1 EGDEPGVELVN
12 RRDPRLERFG
22 LPGAELELWLDP
34 DRLRPRRT
42 GRAVTDADGRFAM
55 PVDAEGAGLLMLD
68 VHLDTR
74 RDGFASVS
82 DAFVLPGAG
91 ADRRIVVTMKR
102 GEAGTLPGRENIVDQ
117 TLREAEPF
125 LRD

>member
-1 EGDEPGVELVN
+1 
-12 RRDPRLERFG
+12 G

-34 DRLRPRRT
+34 DRLRPRRV

-68 VHLDTR
+68 VRLDTR
-74 RDGFASVS
+74 RDGFASAS
-82 DAFVLPGAG
+82 QAFVLPG

-102 GEAGTLPGRENIVDQ
+102 GEAGRLPGGDNIVDQ

>member
-1 EGDEPGVELVN
+1 MTGPRRGWCGVAALLLALSGAAGCSPYQLRGVVIEGDEPGVELVN

-34 DRLRPRRT
+34 DRLRPRRV

-68 VHLDTR
+68 
-74 RDGFASVS
+74 
-82 DAFVLPGAG
+82 
-91 ADRRIVVTMKR
+91 
-102 GEAGTLPGRENIVDQ
+102 
-117 TLREAEPF
+117 
-125 LRD
+125 